1 MKKQWITMV
10 SCMAVTCS
18 CLALMLPASSPAAP
32 WLAPAADEHITA
44 PWVQAVAKAL
54 KGNRF
59 KNIFMNQAFG
69 CDQCAILGYL
79 NDAAEALEGDEPK
92 AARSFVRRALRV
104 LDDGKELGWYS
115 DRDIEPIKRVILRHA
130 KKGFKESG
138 AGQFAKSTPRQRG
151 PDPRYEQGEN
161 PLFDRS
167 GEDEYGMSES
177 ERWTGYTRGNRGGL
191 TERLDQDTRQRR
203 TDTMQ
208 RPHRQ
213 SRQQET
219 SANDIGD
226 SPYDQDSDWDYDLQ

>member
-1 MKKQWITMV
+1 MKKRWITMV
-10 SCMAVTCS
+10 SCMAGTCS
-18 CLALMLPASSPAAP
+18 LLALMLPVPSMAAP

-44 PWVQAVAKAL
+44 PWVKAVAKAL
-54 KGNRF
+54 KGDRF
-59 KNIFMNQAFG
+59 KNVFMNQAFG

-79 NDAAEALEGDEPK
+79 NDAAEALESDEPT
-92 AARSFVRRALRV
+92 AARSFVRRAVRV

-115 DRDIEPIKRVILRHA
+115 DRDIEPIKHMILRHA

-138 AGQFAKSTPRQRG
+138 AEQFAGSTPRQRG
-151 PDPRYEQGEN
+151 ADPRYEQGEN
-161 PLFDRS
+161 ALFDRS
-167 GEDEYGMSES
+167 DEEEYVGSKS

-213 SRQQET
+213 RQQRET
-219 SANDIGD
+219 SADDIGR
-226 SPYDQDSDWDYDLQ
+226 SQYDQDSDWDYDLQ